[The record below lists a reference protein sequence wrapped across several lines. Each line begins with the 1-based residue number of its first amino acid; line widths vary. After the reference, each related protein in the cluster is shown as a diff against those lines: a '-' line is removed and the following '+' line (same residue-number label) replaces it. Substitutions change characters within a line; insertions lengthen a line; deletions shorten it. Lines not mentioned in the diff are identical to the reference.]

1 MGTLVKKE
9 LVLLNYLSDVYMIS
23 DKHELF
29 CDFCGAKAYF
39 VDDKYIDDYGL
50 NTDRPKIS
58 IKCNNC
64 YLGQLRGGVL
74 VLNYGL
80 ISKERVNE
88 MSDQTVVT
96 RRSKA
101 TVEELR
107 KNLNWDN
114 IKIQIQNKSFKLSV
128 FAAENNANPL
138 ELRDLLE
145 AQFGQNVIF
154 KRGRNGG
161 VFWNETNNN

>member
-1 MGTLVKKE
+1 
-9 LVLLNYLSDVYMIS
+9 
-23 DKHELF
+23 
-29 CDFCGAKAYF
+29 
-39 VDDKYIDDYGL
+39 
-50 NTDRPKIS
+50 
-58 IKCNNC
+58 
-64 YLGQLRGGVL
+64 
-74 VLNYGL
+74 
-80 ISKERVNE
+80 